1 MKSEQTNVIELKNN
15 VRDVARKRLLRLGVS
30 ERADFSKK
38 ITSRLINSGFLK
50 NLGSIFVYVARTSEV
65 DTAALIQVALAEGIQ
80 IFVPR
85 IANGLMAAR
94 RLTHVNQLVPGYFG
108 ILEPPEDAELAQHI
122 DLVVTPGLAFGTD
135 GSRLGHGAG
144 FYDRWLSNNSY
155 NHALGLSYDLTILN
169 DIPTVVH
176 DKKLDTI
183 VTEKRTIN
191 CHTQT

>member
-1 MKSEQTNVIELKNN
+1 MKSEQTNVIELKNS

-50 NLGSIFVYVARTSEV
+50 NLGSIFVYVSRTSEV
-65 DTAALIQVALAEGIQ
+65 DTVALIQVALAEGIQ
-80 IFVPR
+80 VFVPR

-94 RLTHVNQLVPGYFG
+94 RLIHVNQLVPGYFG

-144 FYDRWLSNNSY
+144 FYDRWLSKNSY
-155 NHALGLSYDLTILN
+155 NHASGLSYDLMILN
-169 DIPTVVH
+169 DIPTVAH